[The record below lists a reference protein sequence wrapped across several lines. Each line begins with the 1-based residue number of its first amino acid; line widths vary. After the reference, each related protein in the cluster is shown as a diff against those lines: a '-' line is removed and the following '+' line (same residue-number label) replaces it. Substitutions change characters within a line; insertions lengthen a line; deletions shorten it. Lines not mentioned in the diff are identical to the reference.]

1 MGAKRG
7 WTESGNPAG
16 RCGLVSAEGKA
27 LARCDTDNGH
37 DAHSDSGGA
46 QWQGRRVD
54 GKSNRR
60 TVSRYAQY
68 VLTLYRVL
76 LIMSRKVPELMLS
89 DTLSHE
95 NIDTRLARMN
105 LLFELEEPNVPRRL
119 RVLVDDLIAKR

>member
-1 MGAKRG
+1 M
-7 WTESGNPAG
+7 
-16 RCGLVSAEGKA
+16 
-27 LARCDTDNGH
+27 
-37 DAHSDSGGA
+37 
-46 QWQGRRVD
+46 D

-95 NIDTRLARMN
+95 NIDTPLARMN